1 MFKVNNKN
9 SRTTSLK
16 SFLCFY
22 CYLWTYLPPFSSVS
36 IVDFELAGLHF
47 VGFIP
52 ADQNLDML
60 EWFMFK
66 HREKERK
73 REKNM

>member
-9 SRTTSLK
+9 TRTTSLK

-52 ADQNLDML
+52 ADQNLDSAN
-60 EWFMFK
+60 K
-66 HREKERK
+66 GVVYVQTS
-73 REKNM
+73 